1 MDFAYIASQRALGAP
16 SLHLMQMH
24 VANDYSSPFTG
35 TSSLKPSNKK
45 QVRRWSLMPLE
56 WLLIRSFTS
65 TQSM

>member
-1 MDFAYIASQRALGAP
+1 MVPRHLRIDYHNFEQFKIWILLTLLQRALGAP

-45 QVRRWSLMPLE
+45 QARR
-56 WLLIRSFTS
+56 
-65 TQSM
+65 